1 MAMALL
7 AAEAGL
13 RFAIWHVD
21 HGLRPGSA
29 ADADRV
35 AGFAASLG
43 VPFEHRAVSLADG
56 PDLEARARAARYGAL
71 PADVCV
77 AHTADD
83 RAETIVMNLFRGAGP
98 AGVAAPMDLVSRP
111 LLALRRRETR
121 ERCAAAGLDV
131 VDDEHNDDPRFTRV
145 RVRHELLPLVSD
157 IFDRDPVPLLVRHAD
172 QVADALAI
180 VRSEAA
186 TLDPTAVVDLREAR
200 PPVAAEALRA
210 WIRNETGDLH
220 SVDAASI
227 ARVRAVVAGD
237 VRATEVTGGH
247 RVARSQG
254 RLSISVA
261 SPHGKART

>member
-35 AGFAASLG
+35 AAFAATLG
-43 VPFEHRAVSLADG
+43 VPFEHRGVSIDDG
-56 PDLEARARAARYGAL
+56 PDLEARARAARYRVL

-121 ERCAAAGLDV
+121 ARCAAAGLDV

-145 RVRHELLPLVSD
+145 RVRHELLPLVSE

-180 VRSEAA
+180 VRAEAA
-186 TLDPTAVVDLREAR
+186 TLDPTAVLDLREAR
-200 PPVAAEALRA
+200 PPVVAEALRA
-210 WIRNETGDLH
+210 WIRSETGDLH

-227 ARVRAVVAGD
+227 ARVRAVVAGET
-237 VRATEVTGGH
+237 RATEVTGGH